1 MNGEEIG
8 WNKPQRVTIGLPSKI
23 VPRIMDEWLYR
34 DAPVAMT
41 VRRAKTKG
49 LNIADNGTWQG
60 KRKRHDIR
68 ELVHPAGWR
77 YCQSGHKTVIT
88 KWQGR

>member
-1 MNGEEIG
+1 MNGEEID

-49 LNIADNGTWQG
+49 LTLLIMELGKENAKGWCIQQAGGTA
-60 KRKRHDIR
+60 KVDIKP
-68 ELVHPAGWR
+68 L
-77 YCQSGHKTVIT
+77 
-88 KWQGR
+88 

>member
-49 LNIADNGTWQG
+49 LVLCIMDIEESCAAGIVFASWCIQAANGAA
-60 KRKRHDIR
+60 KVDIKP
-68 ELVHPAGWR
+68 L
-77 YCQSGHKTVIT
+77 
-88 KWQGR
+88 

>member
-49 LNIADNGTWQG
+49 LTLLIMELG
-60 KRKRHDIR
+60 KEDYSR
-68 ELVHPAGWR
+68 AGASSR
-77 YCQSGHKTVIT
+77 LAVLP
-88 KWQGR
+88 KWT

>member
-41 VRRAKTKG
+41 VVASEDKRAY
-49 LNIADNGTWQG
+49 IADNGTRQG
-60 KRKRHDIR
+60 RRKRHNIR
-68 ELVHPAGWR
+68 GLVHPAGWR

-88 KWQGR
+88 TWQGR

>member
-49 LNIADNGTWQG
+49 LTLLIMELGKEDAKGMIFASWCIQAANGAA
-60 KRKRHDIR
+60 KVDIKP
-68 ELVHPAGWR
+68 L
-77 YCQSGHKTVIT
+77 
-88 KWQGR
+88 

>member
-8 WNKPQRVTIGLPSKI
+8 WNKPQRVTIGLPSKT

-34 DAPVAMT
+34 GARSHDREASEDK
-41 VRRAKTKG
+41 RAY
-49 LNIADNGTWQG
+49 IADNGTWQG
-60 KRKRHDIR
+60 RRKRHDIR

-77 YCQSGHKTVIT
+77 HCQSGHKTVIT
-88 KWQGR
+88 TWQGR